1 MSSEE
6 KQQEIEM
13 LTNSEIAKT
22 SIQDMAARI
31 ITLHKA
37 TETPIDECIEIYFN
51 KIKETVHS
59 INNNPDV
66 NNVLDSFKIFMDAM
80 WGGDNK

>member
-1 MSSEE
+1 MD
-6 KQQEIEM
+6 KQRDIEM
-13 LTNSEIAKT
+13 LINSEIAKT

-37 TETPIDECIEIYFN
+37 TEIPIDECIEIYFN

-59 INNNPDV
+59 INDNPDV

>member
-1 MSSEE
+1 MD

-22 SIQDMAARI
+22 SIQDMAVRI

-37 TETPIDECIEIYFN
+37 TEIPIDECIEIYCD
-51 KIKETVHS
+51 KVKEVVHS
-59 INNNPDV
+59 INDNPSV
-66 NNVLDSFKIFMDAM
+66 NNVLDSFKAFMDAM
-80 WGGDNK
+80 WSGDNAKKV